1 MYVIIQIGSLQ
12 YKVAEGDIISIEK
25 LEKKENDAV
34 TLEKVLLLS
43 DGQSV
48 RVGQP
53 FLNNVRVTAKVLKDT
68 KGEKELSFKYLRRK
82 NHNWR
87 RGHRQQLTNLSITK
101 IAATS

>member
-1 MYVIIQIGSLQ
+1 MYAIIQVGSLQ
-12 YKVAEGDIISIEK
+12 YKVAEGDVISTEL
-25 LEKKENDAV
+25 LEKKENDTI
-34 TLEKVLLLS
+34 TLEKVLLFT
-43 DGQSV
+43 DGQNV

-53 FLNNVRVTAKVLKDT
+53 FLTNVRVTAKVVEHT
-68 KGEKELSFKYLRRK
+68 RGEKELSFKYLRRK